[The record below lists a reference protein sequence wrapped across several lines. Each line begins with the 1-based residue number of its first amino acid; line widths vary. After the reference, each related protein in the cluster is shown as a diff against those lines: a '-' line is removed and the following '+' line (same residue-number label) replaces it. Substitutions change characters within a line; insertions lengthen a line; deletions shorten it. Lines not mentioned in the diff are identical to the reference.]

1 MTGRYDRLV
10 QRLMAARRYEDA
22 EKWIKEGLRAIGEK
36 WPGLGAGL
44 RDKLREI
51 RALEQNWPVVA
62 ALRVEEFVRH
72 PSLQAFTDCRKASVK
87 AKAWPQVRES
97 LLRYLETGELPWKQK
112 GWPLPESGLEQ
123 PEADQHNRFP
133 LISDLIDIAILE
145 KKPDQVLKWY
155 DQRPQGRF
163 GCPWLDEDAIA
174 DAVQVQAPERAV
186 AIWKNKAERLIAQ
199 VQPKAYQEAVK
210 FLRKAG
216 AVMAKQNQ
224 QAQWDQYLGS
234 LRETHARKRRLLEVL
249 DGLDEKP
256 IMKKGR

>member
-1 MTGRYDRLV
+1 
-10 QRLMAARRYEDA
+10 
-22 EKWIKEGLRAIGEK
+22 
-36 WPGLGAGL
+36 
-44 RDKLREI
+44 
-51 RALEQNWPVVA
+51 
-62 ALRVEEFVRH
+62 
-72 PSLQAFTDCRKASVK
+72 
-87 AKAWPQVRES
+87 VRES
-97 LLRYLETGELPWKQK
+97 LLRYLETGEPPWKQK
-112 GWPLPESGLEQ
+112 GWPLPESGLKE

-145 KKPDQVLKWY
+145 KKPDQVLKCY

-199 VQPKAYQEAVK
+199 VQPKAYQEAAK

-216 AVMAKQNQ
+216 TVMAQQNM
-224 QAQWDQYLGS
+224 QAPWDQYLKD
-234 LRETHARKRRLLEVL
+234 LRATHARKRRLLEIL